1 MSSEKLSSHYD
12 VNYILIAIRAQIEDY
27 QFAYFLNKSPFFL
40 FQRMEEDV
48 SYVIDNSSIYFSSF
62 YDSNE
67 DLKRTSFLL
76 KNRALH
82 NSEININNGLFAT
95 GPIDSVVFLVPELRE
110 FDYFIKLVGIW
121 KNDEISTLRMLL
133 KNMKMVESEI
143 SVNLNK
149 LKSIN
154 NLIF

>member
-1 MSSEKLSSHYD
+1 M
-12 VNYILIAIRAQIEDY
+12 
-27 QFAYFLNKSPFFL
+27 
-40 FQRMEEDV
+40 
-48 SYVIDNSSIYFSSF
+48 
-62 YDSNE
+62 
-67 DLKRTSFLL
+67 L

-82 NSEININNGLFAT
+82 NSEINMTRGLFAT
-95 GPIDSVVFLVPELRE
+95 NPIDRVVFLVPELRE

-121 KNDEISTLRMLL
+121 KNDEISTLRKLL

-154 NLIF
+154 NLVF